1 MQDRYVGDIGDFA
14 KYGLLRAVSGVLGE
28 IGETRLGVAWWYR
41 NGNRAASSSGDGRL
55 TGYLNAP
62 ERWRHLDDELF
73 DTLRKLVCRGRR
85 KVKKIEKSGIFV
97 NATFHRKPVPAD
109 VEKREAWF
117 EGVIARLHAC
127 DLIFADP
134 DNGLYPD
141 HRFNGTKAENAKRI
155 SPKELKRMAEGRT
168 AIVYHHFH
176 RSYSHDEQLRE
187 WMNELPEC
195 RYVYRWRAWM
205 PRAFFVITDDEEI
218 ERRLERFA
226 AKWKAHGYL
235 VRRADLQSEA
245 LGAVRRPAR
254 RPTRR

>member
-14 KYGLLRAVSGVLGE
+14 KYGLLRAVSGVLGAT
-28 IGETRLGVAWWYR
+28 GEKRLGVAWWYVK
-41 NGNRAASSSGDGRL
+41 GNRTASSWGDGRL

-73 DTLRKLVCRGRR
+73 DTLRKLVCQGQR
-85 KVKKIEKSGIFV
+85 KVKKIEESGILG
-97 NATFHRKPVPAD
+97 NATFHRKTVPAD
-109 VEKREAWF
+109 VENRRVWF
-117 EGVIARLHAC
+117 ERVIARLHDC
-127 DLIFADP
+127 DLVFADP
-134 DNGLYPD
+134 DNGLYAD
-141 HRFNGTKAENAKRI
+141 HRFEGAKAENAKRI
-155 SPKELKRMAEGRT
+155 SPRELKRMAEGRT

-176 RSYSHDEQLRE
+176 RSHSHDQQLRE
-187 WMNELPEC
+187 WMNELSEC

-226 AKWKAHGYL
+226 AKWKAHGSL

-245 LGAVRRPAR
+245 
-254 RPTRR
+254 